1 MKKDEITRVR
11 LLSLAVLMALSLFI
25 LLVPIGSNE
34 FGQIISKMNNNA
46 LNIPESQNS
55 VYNLYYYTGFNVVY
69 QLFFSLTILFTA
81 MSVAGILLRIGNT
94 GIAAFVSAILNLLTG
109 MLLLFA
115 RIWESSVSMHA
126 MIDSVYLDG
135 VVKEQIETTQLLD
148 KVPVLYIL
156 LIVLGILELLMVKSS
171 GIMRI
176 KMFTKN
182 KKTNAVNYL
191 VPALIIYVWAGF
203 IRQDIL
209 SVIIR
214 NGDSQRMTVN
224 EYLTGYYIGNKIF
237 FNWSWMIMLLLATII
252 CIIIQSG
259 VIKGLSGR
267 AGMLAGI
274 GIPALVTIIQSVIYA
289 FNPPALFGYLTL
301 DISLCDMTDNAFYMY
316 LVTFCVSMTAAYILI
331 YLVISGL
338 LDMRKLAGI
347 FVINVI
353 ISVILMI
360 IVSGKSSL
368 AIQYMPWIV
377 ADCVSVILAFIC
389 VAVKPVNKKRA
400 ELCGGPKKSDFL
412 GHRMIKF

>member
-1 MKKDEITRVR
+1 MKKDEITMVR
-11 LLSLAVLMALSLFI
+11 LLSLAILMALSLFI

-135 VVKEQIETTQLLD
+135 VVKEQIKTTQLLD

-176 KMFTKN
+176 KMFAKN

-259 VIKGLSGR
+259 VIKGLIGR
-267 AGMLAGI
+267 AGMLACI
-274 GIPALVTIIQSVIYA
+274 GIPALVTIIPSVIYA

-316 LVTFCVSMTAAYILI
+316 LVTFCVCMTAAYILI

-347 FVINVI
+347 FVINVVT
-353 ISVILMI
+353 SVILMI

-377 ADCVSVILAFIC
+377 ADCASVILAFIC
-389 VAVKPVNKKRA
+389 VAVKPVNKKMA
-400 ELCGGPKKSDFL
+400 ELCGAPKKV
-412 GHRMIKF
+412 

>member
-34 FGQIISKMNNNA
+34 FAQIISKMNNNA

-94 GIAAFVSAILNLLTG
+94 GIVAFVSAILNLLTG

-135 VVKEQIETTQLLD
+135 VVTEQIETTQLLD

-176 KMFTKN
+176 KMFAKN

-214 NGDSQRMTVN
+214 NGDSQRMTIN
-224 EYLTGYYIGNKIF
+224 EYLTAYYIGNKIF
-237 FNWSWMIMLLLATII
+237 FNWSWMIMLLIATII
-252 CIIIQSG
+252 CIIIKSG
-259 VIKGLSGR
+259 IIKGLSGR

-274 GIPALVTIIQSVIYA
+274 GIPAFVTIMPSVIYA

-316 LVTFCVSMTAAYILI
+316 LVTFCVCMTAAYILI

-347 FVINVI
+347 FVINVV

-377 ADCVSVILAFIC
+377 ADCASVILAFIC
-389 VAVKPVNKKRA
+389 VAVKPVNKKMA
-400 ELCGGPKKSDFL
+400 ELCGAPKKV
-412 GHRMIKF
+412 

>member
-1 MKKDEITRVR
+1 MKKDEITMVR
-11 LLSLAVLMALSLFI
+11 LLSLAILMALSLFI

-176 KMFTKN
+176 KMFAKN

-274 GIPALVTIIQSVIYA
+274 GIPALVTIIPSVIYA

-316 LVTFCVSMTAAYILI
+316 LVTFCVSMTAAFILI
-331 YLVISGL
+331 YLVISGI
-338 LDMRKLAGI
+338 LDMRKLAFI
-347 FVINVI
+347 FIINVV
-353 ISVILMI
+353 ISIVLMI

-377 ADCVSVILAFIC
+377 ADCASVILAVVSI
-389 VAVKPVNKKRA
+389 ALKPVNK
-400 ELCGGPKKSDFL
+400 
-412 GHRMIKF
+412 

>member
-34 FGQIISKMNNNA
+34 FGQIINKMNNNA

-69 QLFFSLTILFTA
+69 QLFFSLTIFFTA

-94 GIAAFVSAILNLLTG
+94 GIVAFISAILNLLTG

-148 KVPVLYIL
+148 KVPVLYIF

-176 KMFTKN
+176 KMFAKN

-214 NGDSQRMTVN
+214 NGDSQRMTIN
-224 EYLTGYYIGNKIF
+224 EYLTAYYIGNKIF
-237 FNWSWMIMLLLATII
+237 FNWSWMIILLIATIL

-259 VIKGLSGR
+259 IIKGLSGS

-274 GIPALVTIIQSVIYA
+274 GIPALVTIMPSVIYA
-289 FNPPALFGYLTL
+289 FNPPALFGYITL

-316 LVTFCVSMTAAYILI
+316 LVTFCVCMTAAYILI

-347 FVINVI
+347 FVINVV

-377 ADCVSVILAFIC
+377 ADCTSVILAFIC
-389 VAVKPVNKKRA
+389 VAVKPVNKKMA
-400 ELCGGPKKSDFL
+400 ELCGATKKV
-412 GHRMIKF
+412 

>member
-1 MKKDEITRVR
+1 MKKDEITMVR
-11 LLSLAVLMALSLFI
+11 LLSLAILMALSLFI

-55 VYNLYYYTGFNVVY
+55 VYNLYYYTGLNVVY

-135 VVKEQIETTQLLD
+135 VVKEQIKTTQLLD

-274 GIPALVTIIQSVIYA
+274 GIPALVTIIPSVIYA

-316 LVTFCVSMTAAYILI
+316 LVTFCVCMTAAYILI

-347 FVINVI
+347 FVINVVT
-353 ISVILMI
+353 SVILMI

-377 ADCVSVILAFIC
+377 ADCASVILAFIC
-389 VAVKPVNKKRA
+389 VAVKPVNKKMA
-400 ELCGGPKKSDFL
+400 ELCGASKKV
-412 GHRMIKF
+412 

>member
-34 FGQIISKMNNNA
+34 FAQIISKMNNNA

-81 MSVAGILLRIGNT
+81 MSVAGILLKIGNT

-135 VVKEQIETTQLLD
+135 VVKDQIETTQLLD

-176 KMFTKN
+176 KMFAKN
-182 KKTNAVNYL
+182 KKTNTVNYL

-259 VIKGLSGR
+259 VIKGLSGM

-274 GIPALVTIIQSVIYA
+274 GIPALVTIIPSVIYA

-316 LVTFCVSMTAAYILI
+316 LVTFCVSMTAAFILI
-331 YLVISGL
+331 YLVISGI
-338 LDMRKLAGI
+338 LDMRKLAFI
-347 FVINVI
+347 FIINVV
-353 ISVILMI
+353 ISVVLMI

-377 ADCVSVILAFIC
+377 ADCASVILAVVSI
-389 VAVKPVNKKRA
+389 ALKPVNK
-400 ELCGGPKKSDFL
+400 
-412 GHRMIKF
+412 

>member
-1 MKKDEITRVR
+1 MKKDEITMVR
-11 LLSLAVLMALSLFI
+11 LLSLAILMALSLFI

-94 GIAAFVSAILNLLTG
+94 GIAAFVSTILNLLTG

-135 VVKEQIETTQLLD
+135 VVKEQIKTTQLLD

-176 KMFTKN
+176 KMFAKN

-274 GIPALVTIIQSVIYA
+274 GIPALVTIIPSVIYA

-316 LVTFCVSMTAAYILI
+316 LVTFCVSMTAAFILI
-331 YLVISGL
+331 YLVISGI
-338 LDMRKLAGI
+338 LDMRKLAFI
-347 FVINVI
+347 FIINVV
-353 ISVILMI
+353 ISVVLMI

-377 ADCVSVILAFIC
+377 ADCASVILAVVSI
-389 VAVKPVNKKRA
+389 ALKPVNK
-400 ELCGGPKKSDFL
+400 
-412 GHRMIKF
+412 

>member
-1 MKKDEITRVR
+1 MKKDEITMVR

-55 VYNLYYYTGFNVVY
+55 VYNLYYYTGLNVVY

-135 VVKEQIETTQLLD
+135 VVKEQIKTTQLLD

-214 NGDSQRMTVN
+214 NGDSQRMTIN
-224 EYLTGYYIGNKIF
+224 EYLTAYYIGNKIF
-237 FNWSWMIMLLLATII
+237 FNWSWMIMLLIATIL

-259 VIKGLSGR
+259 VIKGLIGR
-267 AGMLAGI
+267 AGMLACI
-274 GIPALVTIIQSVIYA
+274 GIPALVTIIPSVIYA

-316 LVTFCVSMTAAYILI
+316 LVTFCVCMTAAYILI

-347 FVINVI
+347 FVINVV

-377 ADCVSVILAFIC
+377 ADCASVILAVVSI
-389 VAVKPVNKKRA
+389 ALKPVNK
-400 ELCGGPKKSDFL
+400 
-412 GHRMIKF
+412 

>member
-1 MKKDEITRVR
+1 MKKDEITMVR
-11 LLSLAVLMALSLFI
+11 LLSLAILMALSLFI

-135 VVKEQIETTQLLD
+135 VVKEQIKTTQLLD

-176 KMFTKN
+176 KMFAKN

-214 NGDSQRMTVN
+214 NGDSQRMTIN
-224 EYLTGYYIGNKIF
+224 EYLTAYYIGNKIF
-237 FNWSWMIMLLLATII
+237 FNWSWMIMLLIATIL

-259 VIKGLSGR
+259 VIKGLIGR
-267 AGMLAGI
+267 AGMLACI
-274 GIPALVTIIQSVIYA
+274 GIPALVTIIPSVIYA

-316 LVTFCVSMTAAYILI
+316 LVTFCVCMTAAYILI

-347 FVINVI
+347 FVINVV

-377 ADCVSVILAFIC
+377 ADCASVILAVVSI
-389 VAVKPVNKKRA
+389 ALKPVNK
-400 ELCGGPKKSDFL
+400 
-412 GHRMIKF
+412 

>member
-1 MKKDEITRVR
+1 MKKDEITMVR
-11 LLSLAVLMALSLFI
+11 LLSLAILMALSLFI

-135 VVKEQIETTQLLD
+135 VVKDQIETTQLLD

-176 KMFTKN
+176 KMFAKN
-182 KKTNAVNYL
+182 KKTNTVNYL

-274 GIPALVTIIQSVIYA
+274 GIPALVTIIPSVIYA

-316 LVTFCVSMTAAYILI
+316 LVTFCVSMTAAFILI
-331 YLVISGL
+331 YLVISGI
-338 LDMRKLAGI
+338 LDMRKLAFI
-347 FVINVI
+347 FIINVV
-353 ISVILMI
+353 ISVVLMI

-377 ADCVSVILAFIC
+377 ADCASVILAVVSI
-389 VAVKPVNKKRA
+389 ALKPVNK
-400 ELCGGPKKSDFL
+400 
-412 GHRMIKF
+412 

>member
-135 VVKEQIETTQLLD
+135 VVKEQIKTTQLLD

-176 KMFTKN
+176 KMFAKN

-274 GIPALVTIIQSVIYA
+274 GIPALVTIIPSVIYA

-316 LVTFCVSMTAAYILI
+316 LVTFCVSMTAAFILI
-331 YLVISGL
+331 YLVISGI
-338 LDMRKLAGI
+338 LDMRKLTFI
-347 FVINVI
+347 FIINVV
-353 ISVILMI
+353 ISVVLMI

-377 ADCVSVILAFIC
+377 ADCASVILAFIC
-389 VAVKPVNKKRA
+389 VAVKPVNKKMA
-400 ELCGGPKKSDFL
+400 ELCGASKKV
-412 GHRMIKF
+412 

>member
-135 VVKEQIETTQLLD
+135 VVKEQIKTTQLLD

-176 KMFTKN
+176 KMFAKN

-214 NGDSQRMTVN
+214 NGDSQRMTIN
-224 EYLTGYYIGNKIF
+224 EYLTSYYIGNKIF

-259 VIKGLSGR
+259 IIKGLSGR

-274 GIPALVTIIQSVIYA
+274 GIPALVTIMPSVIYA
-289 FNPPALFGYLTL
+289 FNPPALFGYITL

-316 LVTFCVSMTAAYILI
+316 LVTFCVCMTAAYILI

-347 FVINVI
+347 FVINVVT
-353 ISVILMI
+353 SVILMI

-377 ADCVSVILAFIC
+377 ADCASVILAFIC
-389 VAVKPVNKKRA
+389 VAVKPVNKKMD
-400 ELCGGPKKSDFL
+400 ELCGASKKV
-412 GHRMIKF
+412 

>member
-1 MKKDEITRVR
+1 MKKDEITMVR
-11 LLSLAVLMALSLFI
+11 LLSLAILMALSLFI

-135 VVKEQIETTQLLD
+135 VVKEQIKTTQLLD

-176 KMFTKN
+176 KMFAKN

-214 NGDSQRMTVN
+214 NGDSQRMTIN
-224 EYLTGYYIGNKIF
+224 EYLTSYYIGNKIF

-274 GIPALVTIIQSVIYA
+274 GIPALVTIIPSVIYA

-316 LVTFCVSMTAAYILI
+316 LVTFCVSMTASFILI
-331 YLVISGL
+331 YLVISGI
-338 LDMRKLAGI
+338 LDMRKLAFI
-347 FVINVI
+347 FIINVV
-353 ISVILMI
+353 ISVVLMI

-377 ADCVSVILAFIC
+377 ADCASVILAVVSI
-389 VAVKPVNKKRA
+389 ALKPVNK
-400 ELCGGPKKSDFL
+400 
-412 GHRMIKF
+412 

>member
-11 LLSLAVLMALSLFI
+11 LLSLAILMALSLFI

-135 VVKEQIETTQLLD
+135 VVKEQIKTTQLLD

-176 KMFTKN
+176 KMFAKN

-214 NGDSQRMTVN
+214 NGDSQRMTIN
-224 EYLTGYYIGNKIF
+224 EYLTSYYIGNKIF

-259 VIKGLSGR
+259 IIKGLSGR

-274 GIPALVTIIQSVIYA
+274 GIPALVTIMPSVIYA
-289 FNPPALFGYLTL
+289 FNPPALFGYITL

-316 LVTFCVSMTAAYILI
+316 LVTFCVCMTAAYILI

-347 FVINVI
+347 FVINVVT
-353 ISVILMI
+353 SVILMI

-377 ADCVSVILAFIC
+377 ADCASVILAFIC
-389 VAVKPVNKKRA
+389 VAVKPVNKKMA
-400 ELCGGPKKSDFL
+400 ELCGASKKV
-412 GHRMIKF
+412 

>member
-34 FGQIISKMNNNA
+34 FAQIISKMNNNA

-94 GIAAFVSAILNLLTG
+94 GIVAFVSAILNLLTG

-115 RIWESSVSMHA
+115 RIWESSISMHA

-156 LIVLGILELLMVKSS
+156 LIVLGILELLIVKSS

-176 KMFTKN
+176 KMFAKN

-274 GIPALVTIIQSVIYA
+274 GIPALVTIIPSVIYA

-316 LVTFCVSMTAAYILI
+316 LVTFCVCMTAAYILI

-347 FVINVI
+347 FVINVV

-377 ADCVSVILAFIC
+377 ADCASVILAVVSI
-389 VAVKPVNKKRA
+389 ALKPVNK
-400 ELCGGPKKSDFL
+400 
-412 GHRMIKF
+412 

>member
-135 VVKEQIETTQLLD
+135 VVKEQIKTTQLLD

-171 GIMRI
+171 GIIRI
-176 KMFTKN
+176 KMFAKN

-214 NGDSQRMTVN
+214 NGDSQRMTIN
-224 EYLTGYYIGNKIF
+224 EYLTSYYIGNKIF

-259 VIKGLSGR
+259 IIKGLSGR

-274 GIPALVTIIQSVIYA
+274 GIPALVTIMPSVIYA
-289 FNPPALFGYLTL
+289 FNPPALFGYITL

-316 LVTFCVSMTAAYILI
+316 LVTFCVCMTAAYILI

-347 FVINVI
+347 FVINVVT
-353 ISVILMI
+353 SVILMI

-377 ADCVSVILAFIC
+377 ADCASVILAFIC
-389 VAVKPVNKKRA
+389 VAVKPVNKKMA
-400 ELCGGPKKSDFL
+400 ELCGASKKV
-412 GHRMIKF
+412 

>member
-1 MKKDEITRVR
+1 MKKDEITMVR
-11 LLSLAVLMALSLFI
+11 LLSLAILMALSLFI

-55 VYNLYYYTGFNVVY
+55 VYNLYYYTGLNVVY

-135 VVKEQIETTQLLD
+135 VVKEQIKTTQLLD

-237 FNWSWMIMLLLATII
+237 FNWSWMIMLLIATIL

-259 VIKGLSGR
+259 VIKGLIGR

-274 GIPALVTIIQSVIYA
+274 GIPALVTIIPSVIYA

-316 LVTFCVSMTAAYILI
+316 LVTFCVCMTAAYILI

-347 FVINVI
+347 FVINVV

-377 ADCVSVILAFIC
+377 ADCASVILAVVSI
-389 VAVKPVNKKRA
+389 ALKPMNK
-400 ELCGGPKKSDFL
+400 
-412 GHRMIKF
+412 

>member
-34 FGQIISKMNNNA
+34 FAQIISKMNNNA

-94 GIAAFVSAILNLLTG
+94 GIVAFVSAILNLLTG

-135 VVKEQIETTQLLD
+135 VVKEQIKTTQLLD

-176 KMFTKN
+176 KMFAKN
-182 KKTNAVNYL
+182 KKTNTVNYL

-214 NGDSQRMTVN
+214 NGDSKRMTVN

-274 GIPALVTIIQSVIYA
+274 GIPALVTIIPSVIYA

-316 LVTFCVSMTAAYILI
+316 LVTFCVSMTAAFILI
-331 YLVISGL
+331 YLVISGI
-338 LDMRKLAGI
+338 LDMRKLAFI
-347 FVINVI
+347 FIINVV
-353 ISVILMI
+353 ISVVLMI

-377 ADCVSVILAFIC
+377 ADCASVILAVVSI
-389 VAVKPVNKKRA
+389 VLKPVNK
-400 ELCGGPKKSDFL
+400 
-412 GHRMIKF
+412 

>member
-81 MSVAGILLRIGNT
+81 MSVVGILLRIGNT

-176 KMFTKN
+176 KMFAKN

-214 NGDSQRMTVN
+214 NGDSQRMTIN
-224 EYLTGYYIGNKIF
+224 EYLTAYYIGNKIF
-237 FNWSWMIMLLLATII
+237 FNWSWMIMLLIATSI

-259 VIKGLSGR
+259 IIKGLSGR
-267 AGMLAGI
+267 VGMLAGI
-274 GIPALVTIIQSVIYA
+274 GILALVTIMPSVIYA

-316 LVTFCVSMTAAYILI
+316 LVTFCVCMTAAYILI

-347 FVINVI
+347 FVINVV

-377 ADCVSVILAFIC
+377 ADCASVILAVVSI
-389 VAVKPVNKKRA
+389 ALKPVNK
-400 ELCGGPKKSDFL
+400 
-412 GHRMIKF
+412 

>member
-1 MKKDEITRVR
+1 MKKDEITMVR
-11 LLSLAVLMALSLFI
+11 LLSLAILMALSLFI

-94 GIAAFVSAILNLLTG
+94 GIAAFVSTILNLLTG

-135 VVKEQIETTQLLD
+135 VVKEQIKTTQLLD

-176 KMFTKN
+176 KMFAKN

-237 FNWSWMIMLLLATII
+237 FNWSWMIMLLIATII

-274 GIPALVTIIQSVIYA
+274 GIPALVTIIPSVIYA

-316 LVTFCVSMTAAYILI
+316 LVTFCVSMTAAFILI
-331 YLVISGL
+331 YLVISGI
-338 LDMRKLAGI
+338 LDMRKLTFI
-347 FVINVI
+347 FIINVV
-353 ISVILMI
+353 ISVVLMI

-377 ADCVSVILAFIC
+377 ADCASVILSVVSIAL
-389 VAVKPVNKKRA
+389 KPVNK
-400 ELCGGPKKSDFL
+400 
-412 GHRMIKF
+412 

>member
-135 VVKEQIETTQLLD
+135 VVKEQIKTTQLLD

-176 KMFTKN
+176 KMFAKN

-214 NGDSQRMTVN
+214 NGDSQRMTIN
-224 EYLTGYYIGNKIF
+224 EYLTSYYIGNKIF
-237 FNWSWMIMLLLATII
+237 FNWSWMIMLLIATIL

-259 VIKGLSGR
+259 IIKGLSGR

-274 GIPALVTIIQSVIYA
+274 GIPALVTIMPSVIYA
-289 FNPPALFGYLTL
+289 FNPPALFGYITL

-316 LVTFCVSMTAAYILI
+316 LVTFCVCMTAAYILI

-347 FVINVI
+347 FVINVVT
-353 ISVILMI
+353 SVILMI

-377 ADCVSVILAFIC
+377 ADCASVILAFIC
-389 VAVKPVNKKRA
+389 VAVKPVNKKMA
-400 ELCGGPKKSDFL
+400 ELCGTPKKV
-412 GHRMIKF
+412 

>member
-94 GIAAFVSAILNLLTG
+94 GIVAFVSAILNLLTG

-135 VVKEQIETTQLLD
+135 VVKEQIKTTQLLD

-176 KMFTKN
+176 KMFAKN

-214 NGDSQRMTVN
+214 NGDSQRMTIN
-224 EYLTGYYIGNKIF
+224 EYLTSYYIGNKIF

-274 GIPALVTIIQSVIYA
+274 GIPALVTIMPSVIYA
-289 FNPPALFGYLTL
+289 FNPPALFGYITL

-316 LVTFCVSMTAAYILI
+316 LVTFCVSMTAAFILI
-331 YLVISGL
+331 YLVISGI
-338 LDMRKLAGI
+338 LDMRKLTFI
-347 FVINVI
+347 FIINVV
-353 ISVILMI
+353 ISVVLMI
-360 IVSGKSSL
+360 IVLGKSSL

-377 ADCVSVILAFIC
+377 ADCASVILAVVSI
-389 VAVKPVNKKRA
+389 ALKPVNK
-400 ELCGGPKKSDFL
+400 
-412 GHRMIKF
+412 

>member
-34 FGQIISKMNNNA
+34 FGQIISKMNNNV

-274 GIPALVTIIQSVIYA
+274 GIPALVTIIPSVIYA

-316 LVTFCVSMTAAYILI
+316 LVTFCVSMTAAFILI

-347 FVINVI
+347 FVINVV

-377 ADCVSVILAFIC
+377 ADCASVILAVVSI
-389 VAVKPVNKKRA
+389 ALKPVNK
-400 ELCGGPKKSDFL
+400 
-412 GHRMIKF
+412 

>member
-34 FGQIISKMNNNA
+34 FAQIISKMNNNA

-94 GIAAFVSAILNLLTG
+94 GIVAFVSAILNLLTG

-176 KMFTKN
+176 KMFAKN

-214 NGDSQRMTVN
+214 NGDSQRMTIN
-224 EYLTGYYIGNKIF
+224 EYLTAYYIGNKIF
-237 FNWSWMIMLLLATII
+237 FNWSWMIILLIATII

-259 VIKGLSGR
+259 IIKGLSGR
-267 AGMLAGI
+267 VGMLASI
-274 GIPALVTIIQSVIYA
+274 GIPALVTIMPSVIYA

-316 LVTFCVSMTAAYILI
+316 LVTFCVCMTAAYILI

-347 FVINVI
+347 FVINVV

-377 ADCVSVILAFIC
+377 ADCASVILAVVSI
-389 VAVKPVNKKRA
+389 ALKPVNK
-400 ELCGGPKKSDFL
+400 
-412 GHRMIKF
+412 

>member
-1 MKKDEITRVR
+1 MKKDEITMVR
-11 LLSLAVLMALSLFI
+11 LLSLAILMALSLFI

-176 KMFTKN
+176 KMFAKN

-274 GIPALVTIIQSVIYA
+274 GIPA

-316 LVTFCVSMTAAYILI
+316 LVAFCVSMTAAFILI
-331 YLVISGL
+331 YLVISGI
-338 LDMRKLAGI
+338 LDMRKLAFI
-347 FVINVI
+347 FIINVV
-353 ISVILMI
+353 ISVVLMI

-377 ADCVSVILAFIC
+377 ADCASVILAVVSI
-389 VAVKPVNKKRA
+389 ALKPVNK
-400 ELCGGPKKSDFL
+400 
-412 GHRMIKF
+412 

>member
-1 MKKDEITRVR
+1 MKKDEITMVR
-11 LLSLAVLMALSLFI
+11 LLSLAILMALSLFI

-135 VVKEQIETTQLLD
+135 VVKEQIKTTQLLD

-274 GIPALVTIIQSVIYA
+274 GIPALVTIIPSVIYA

-316 LVTFCVSMTAAYILI
+316 LVTFCVCMTAAYILI

-347 FVINVI
+347 FVINVVT
-353 ISVILMI
+353 SVILMI

-377 ADCVSVILAFIC
+377 ADCASVILAFIC
-389 VAVKPVNKKRA
+389 VAVKPVNKKMA
-400 ELCGGPKKSDFL
+400 ELCGASKKV
-412 GHRMIKF
+412 

>member
-1 MKKDEITRVR
+1 MKKDEITMVR
-11 LLSLAVLMALSLFI
+11 LLSLAILMALSLFI

-46 LNIPESQNS
+46 LNIPENQNS

-135 VVKEQIETTQLLD
+135 VVKEQIKTTQLLD

-176 KMFTKN
+176 KMFAKN

-214 NGDSQRMTVN
+214 NGDSQRMTIN
-224 EYLTGYYIGNKIF
+224 EYLTSYYIGNKIF

-274 GIPALVTIIQSVIYA
+274 GIPALVTIIPSVIYA

-316 LVTFCVSMTAAYILI
+316 LVTFCVSMTAAFILI
-331 YLVISGL
+331 YLVISGI
-338 LDMRKLAGI
+338 LDMRKLTFI
-347 FVINVI
+347 FIINVVINV
-353 ISVILMI
+353 VLMI

-377 ADCVSVILAFIC
+377 ADCASVILAVVSI
-389 VAVKPVNKKRA
+389 ALKPVNK
-400 ELCGGPKKSDFL
+400 
-412 GHRMIKF
+412 

>member
-34 FGQIISKMNNNA
+34 FAQIISKMNNNA

-94 GIAAFVSAILNLLTG
+94 GIVAFVSAILNLLTG

-176 KMFTKN
+176 KMFAKN

-214 NGDSQRMTVN
+214 NGDSQRMTIN
-224 EYLTGYYIGNKIF
+224 EYLTAYYICNKIF
-237 FNWSWMIMLLLATII
+237 FNWSWMIMLLIATII

-259 VIKGLSGR
+259 IIKGLSGR
-267 AGMLAGI
+267 VGMLAGI
-274 GIPALVTIIQSVIYA
+274 GIPALVTIMPSVIYA

-316 LVTFCVSMTAAYILI
+316 LVTFCVCMTAAYILI

-347 FVINVI
+347 FVINVV
-353 ISVILMI
+353 ISLILMI

-377 ADCVSVILAFIC
+377 ADCASVILAVVSI
-389 VAVKPVNKKRA
+389 ALKPVNK
-400 ELCGGPKKSDFL
+400 
-412 GHRMIKF
+412 

>member
-1 MKKDEITRVR
+1 MKKDEITMVR

-25 LLVPIGSNE
+25 LLVLVGNNE
-34 FGQIISKMNNNA
+34 FGQIISKMNNNS
-46 LNIPESQNS
+46 LNISESQNS

-176 KMFTKN
+176 KMFAKN

-214 NGDSQRMTVN
+214 NGDSQRMTIN
-224 EYLTGYYIGNKIF
+224 EYLTAYYIGNKIF

-274 GIPALVTIIQSVIYA
+274 GIPALVTIIPSVIYA

-316 LVTFCVSMTAAYILI
+316 LVTFCVCMTAAYILI

-347 FVINVI
+347 FVINVV

-377 ADCVSVILAFIC
+377 ADCASVILAVVSI
-389 VAVKPVNKKRA
+389 ALKPVNK
-400 ELCGGPKKSDFL
+400 
-412 GHRMIKF
+412 

>member
-34 FGQIISKMNNNA
+34 FAQIISKMNNNA

-81 MSVAGILLRIGNT
+81 MSVVGILLRIGNT
-94 GIAAFVSAILNLLTG
+94 GIVAFVSAILNLLTG

-176 KMFTKN
+176 KMFAKN

-191 VPALIIYVWAGF
+191 VPALIIYAWAGF

-214 NGDSQRMTVN
+214 NGDSQRMTIN
-224 EYLTGYYIGNKIF
+224 EYLTAYYIGNKIF
-237 FNWSWMIMLLLATII
+237 FNWSWMIMLLIATII

-259 VIKGLSGR
+259 IIKGLSGR
-267 AGMLAGI
+267 VGMLAGI
-274 GIPALVTIIQSVIYA
+274 GITALVTIMPSVIYA

-316 LVTFCVSMTAAYILI
+316 LVTFCVCMTAAYILI

-347 FVINVI
+347 FVINVV

-377 ADCVSVILAFIC
+377 ADCASVILAFIC
-389 VAVKPVNKKRA
+389 VAVKPVNNKIA
-400 ELCGGPKKSDFL
+400 ELCGAHKKV
-412 GHRMIKF
+412 

>member
-135 VVKEQIETTQLLD
+135 VVKEQIKTTQLLD

-176 KMFTKN
+176 KMFAKN

-191 VPALIIYVWAGF
+191 VPTLIIYVWAGF

-214 NGDSQRMTVN
+214 NGDSQRMTIN
-224 EYLTGYYIGNKIF
+224 EYLTSYYIGNKIF
-237 FNWSWMIMLLLATII
+237 FNWSWMIMLLIATII

-259 VIKGLSGR
+259 IIKGLSGR

-274 GIPALVTIIQSVIYA
+274 GIPALVTIMPSVIYA
-289 FNPPALFGYLTL
+289 FNPPALFGYITL

-316 LVTFCVSMTAAYILI
+316 LVTFCVCMTAAYILI

-347 FVINVI
+347 FVINVVT
-353 ISVILMI
+353 SVILMI

-377 ADCVSVILAFIC
+377 ADCASVILAFIC
-389 VAVKPVNKKRA
+389 VAVKPVNKKMA
-400 ELCGGPKKSDFL
+400 ELCGASKKV
-412 GHRMIKF
+412 

>member
-1 MKKDEITRVR
+1 MKKDEITMVR
-11 LLSLAVLMALSLFI
+11 LLSLAILMALSLFI

-135 VVKEQIETTQLLD
+135 VVKEQIKTTQLLD

-176 KMFTKN
+176 KMFAKN

-274 GIPALVTIIQSVIYA
+274 GIPALVTIIPSVIYA

-316 LVTFCVSMTAAYILI
+316 LVTFCVCMTAAFILI
-331 YLVISGL
+331 YLVISGIL
-338 LDMRKLAGI
+338 NMRKLTFI
-347 FVINVI
+347 FITNVV
-353 ISVILMI
+353 ISVVLMI

-377 ADCVSVILAFIC
+377 ADCASVILAVVSI
-389 VAVKPVNKKRA
+389 ALKPVNK
-400 ELCGGPKKSDFL
+400 
-412 GHRMIKF
+412 

>member
-1 MKKDEITRVR
+1 MKKDEITMVR

-94 GIAAFVSAILNLLTG
+94 GIVAFVSAILNLLTG
-109 MLLLFA
+109 MLLMFA

-176 KMFTKN
+176 KMFAKN

-214 NGDSQRMTVN
+214 NGDSQRMTIK
-224 EYLTGYYIGNKIF
+224 EYLTAYYIGNKIF
-237 FNWSWMIMLLLATII
+237 FNWSWMIMLLIATIL

-259 VIKGLSGR
+259 LIRGLSGR
-267 AGMLAGI
+267 TGMLAGI
-274 GIPALVTIIQSVIYA
+274 GIPALLTIIPSVIYA

-331 YLVISGL
+331 YLVISGI
-338 LDMRKLAGI
+338 LDMRKLAFI
-347 FVINVI
+347 FIINVV
-353 ISVILMI
+353 ISVVLMI

-377 ADCVSVILAFIC
+377 ADCASVILAVVSI
-389 VAVKPVNKKRA
+389 ALKPVNK
-400 ELCGGPKKSDFL
+400 
-412 GHRMIKF
+412 

>member
-1 MKKDEITRVR
+1 MKKDEITMVR
-11 LLSLAVLMALSLFI
+11 LLSLAILMALSLFI

-135 VVKEQIETTQLLD
+135 VVKEQIKTTQLLD

-237 FNWSWMIMLLLATII
+237 FNWSWMIMLLIATII
-252 CIIIQSG
+252 CIIIKSG
-259 VIKGLSGR
+259 IIKGLSGR

-274 GIPALVTIIQSVIYA
+274 GIPALVTIMPSVIYA
-289 FNPPALFGYLTL
+289 FNPPALFGYITL

-316 LVTFCVSMTAAYILI
+316 LVTFCMCMTAAYILI

-347 FVINVI
+347 FVINVV

-377 ADCVSVILAFIC
+377 ADCASVILAFIC
-389 VAVKPVNKKRA
+389 VAVKPVNKKMA
-400 ELCGGPKKSDFL
+400 ELCGASKKV
-412 GHRMIKF
+412 

>member
-135 VVKEQIETTQLLD
+135 VVKEQIKTTQLLD

-176 KMFTKN
+176 KMFAKN

-214 NGDSQRMTVN
+214 NGDSQRMTIN
-224 EYLTGYYIGNKIF
+224 EYLTSYYIGNKIF

-259 VIKGLSGR
+259 IIKGLSGR

-274 GIPALVTIIQSVIYA
+274 GIPALVTIMPSVIYA
-289 FNPPALFGYLTL
+289 FNPPALFGYITL

-316 LVTFCVSMTAAYILI
+316 LVTFCVCMTAAYILI

-347 FVINVI
+347 FVINVV

-360 IVSGKSSL
+360 IISGKSSL

-377 ADCVSVILAFIC
+377 ADCASVILAFIC
-389 VAVKPVNKKRA
+389 VAVKPVNKKMA
-400 ELCGGPKKSDFL
+400 ELCDASKKV
-412 GHRMIKF
+412 

>member
-94 GIAAFVSAILNLLTG
+94 GIVAFVSAILNLLTG

-176 KMFTKN
+176 KMFAKN

-214 NGDSQRMTVN
+214 NGDSQRMTIN
-224 EYLTGYYIGNKIF
+224 EYLTAYYIGNKIF
-237 FNWSWMIMLLLATII
+237 FNWSWMIMLLIATII

-259 VIKGLSGR
+259 IIKGLSGR
-267 AGMLAGI
+267 VGMLAGI
-274 GIPALVTIIQSVIYA
+274 GIPALVTIMPSVIYA

-316 LVTFCVSMTAAYILI
+316 LVTFCVCMTAAYILI

-347 FVINVI
+347 FVINVV
-353 ISVILMI
+353 ISLILMI

-377 ADCVSVILAFIC
+377 ADCASVILAFIC
-389 VAVKPVNKKRA
+389 VAVKPVNKKMA
-400 ELCGGPKKSDFL
+400 ELCGAPKKV
-412 GHRMIKF
+412 